1 MKSYSQV
8 ILIILTVVWLKQA
21 TLQTKRILISLLLW
35 PHKSFYC
42 IWAIHTLRGFS
53 TDPIIKGDGRGKP
66 KWVSCTQSVP
76 NALNKLIFR
85 SL

>member
-1 MKSYSQV
+1 MKSYNQV

-21 TLQTKRILISLLLW
+21 TLQIKRILISLLW

-42 IWAIHTLRGFS
+42 IWTIHTLRGFS

-66 KWVSCTQSVP
+66 KWVSYTQSVP
-76 NALNKLIFR
+76 KALNRLIFR